1 MVDLSKSIEE
11 LENDY
16 WGEPTHETYIIVT
29 CHEARQKPIESLSDE
44 EIRCLIG
51 QKIGLKYLLPI
62 AIEMLADDPLVCV
75 THFEGDLLLALL
87 SLDDRDWTDNQEELD
102 SLKKIV
108 EDNRSDIEENEE
120 IPSELLD
127 RFT

>member
-1 MVDLSKSIEE
+1 
-11 LENDY
+11 
-16 WGEPTHETYIIVT
+16 
-29 CHEARQKPIESLSDE
+29 
-44 EIRCLIG
+44 
-51 QKIGLKYLLPI
+51 
-62 AIEMLADDPLVCV
+62 V

-108 EDNRSDIEENEE
+108 EDNRSDIEANEE

-127 RFT
+127 RFK